1 MISKTARMVSR
12 KPAHIIWGTV
22 TWPLPEAM
30 APTMTPMAS
39 KISLE
44 KCV

>member
-1 MISKTARMVSR
+1 
-12 KPAHIIWGTV
+12 V
-22 TWPLPEAM
+22 TWPLPETM

-39 KISLE
+39 KIRLE